1 MKTTINTRD
10 HGAVTFSRP
19 GKEYV
24 YVDLNGK
31 PGTLGN
37 QICDGGNL
45 SGSTKTFQGDDEEA
59 FDRFCRA
66 WWKQYLRN
74 ERYWG
79 GE

>member
-19 GKEYV
+19 GSEYV

-31 PGTLGN
+31 PGTLGQ
-37 QICDGGNL
+37 QICYGGHL
-45 SGSTKTFQGDDEEA
+45 SGSTVTFSGDDEEA
-59 FDRFCRA
+59 FARYCRN

-79 GE
+79 